1 MLKLLEKLIACP
13 SITPEDAGCQAILTQ
28 ELKKINFHCES
39 LPFGPVKN
47 LWARLGSE
55 KPLFVFAGHTDVV
68 PPGPLK
74 EWVHPPFAFTL
85 QKDLVFGRGTADMK
99 GAIAAMVV
107 ACREFL
113 EKQKKIKG
121 SLAFLIT
128 SDEEGPDNVDG
139 TQKVIDVLNARKEK
153 IDYCIVGEP
162 SGKHTVG
169 DEIKMGRRGSL
180 SGLLKIIGKQGHV
193 AYPQHAKNPLAL
205 AIPFLQRLQETNWDQ
220 GNSFFPPTSFQFVSL
235 RSDTQALNVIPSHL
249 NINFNFRYSPEIT
262 AEKIQAKVIALLQQ
276 CTLDYEIK
284 WIHSA
289 IPFLTPPGTLTC
301 LVTKIIEKTQGFTP
315 KLTTDGGT
323 SDARFIAPTG
333 AQVLELGLCR
343 ESIHQTNEHT
353 TIKDLETL
361 KTLYREILFSLF

>member
-113 EKQKKIKG
+113 EKQKKH
-121 SLAFLIT
+121 
-128 SDEEGPDNVDG
+128 
-139 TQKVIDVLNARKEK
+139 K
-153 IDYCIVGEP
+153 IQTISWLYA
-162 SGKHTVG
+162 SKTHTVYQ
-169 DEIKMGRRGSL
+169 L
-180 SGLLKIIGKQGHV
+180 
-193 AYPQHAKNPLAL
+193 
-205 AIPFLQRLQETNWDQ
+205 
-220 GNSFFPPTSFQFVSL
+220 FPPF
-235 RSDTQALNVIPSHL
+235 ALS
-249 NINFNFRYSPEIT
+249 
-262 AEKIQAKVIALLQQ
+262 QQ
-276 CTLDYEIK
+276 TV
-284 WIHSA
+284 A
-289 IPFLTPPGTLTC
+289 
-301 LVTKIIEKTQGFTP
+301 
-315 KLTTDGGT
+315 
-323 SDARFIAPTG
+323 
-333 AQVLELGLCR
+333 
-343 ESIHQTNEHT
+343 
-353 TIKDLETL
+353 
-361 KTLYREILFSLF
+361 